1 MSFAPLPTLTA
12 LSTPSHPALSLPNK
26 RTRGDQTAAWTALQ
40 QHFDTTGKNFDAR
53 DAFTTDAKRFKAL
66 SQQAPY
72 VFADLSKNRL
82 DAATQAL
89 LLDLARQSG
98 VEAHRDAMFAGE
110 KINTA
115 ENRAVMHW
123 LLRKCEKSDKTSKK
137 EENLPLAGVITA
149 FLAINNIAKS
159 DVKEDIKEAGKEDID
174 ANLALVHQTLTP
186 LLAYAEQ
193 IRADAQFTDIVN
205 IGIGGSDLG
214 PQMAVLALDS
224 FTLIDGKAGKRMH
237 FVSNVDGHEL
247 AGVLKHLKADNTLF
261 LIASKTFTTLETMTN
276 ALSAKAWFE
285 ANYGDKSALLTADKG
300 DKGISKHFAA
310 LTTNVAAANAFG
322 ISTTFGFWDWVGGRY
337 SLWSAIGLPIA
348 IAIGAQGFKDML
360 AGANAMDEHFRTEPL
375 ESNLPVKLGLLDVW
389 YRNFHGFSS
398 RCVAPYHSA
407 LKRLPAY
414 LQQLEMES
422 NGKQVDANGQAL
434 PFSTSAVIWG
444 EPGTN
449 GQHAFFQMLH
459 QGTDVVPVEFI
470 AVKNA
475 KDSLPGHQQRLLANA
490 VAQSQALMMGKSDKG
505 GHKNFPGNRPSTTL
519 LLEDLTP
526 ASFGALLALY
536 EHRVF
541 VAGSVWGINSFD
553 QWGVELGKVL
563 AVDIEKR
570 MSSGDL
576 AGLDGSTQG
585 LLQKLSD

>member
-1 MSFAPLPTLTA
+1 MNASN
-12 LSTPSHPALSLPNK
+12 SLPNH
-26 RTRGDQTAAWTALQ
+26 RTRGDQTAAWAALQ
-40 QHFDTTGKNFDAR
+40 QHFDASGKNFDAR
-53 DAFTTDAKRFKAL
+53 EAFATDAKRFETL

-98 VEAHRDAMFAGE
+98 VEAHRDAMFAGV
-110 KINTA
+110 KINNA

-123 LLRKCEKSDKTSKK
+123 LLRKSVKNDQNTA
-137 EENLPLAGVITA
+137 LAGEFIA
-149 FLAINNIAKS
+149 SAAINNVANLNT
-159 DVKEDIKEAGKEDID
+159 KEGIKE
-174 ANLALVHQTLTP
+174 NLDTNLDLVHQTLTP
-186 LLAYAEQ
+186 MLAYAEQ
-193 IRADAQFTDIVN
+193 IRADAHITDIVN

-214 PQMAVLALDS
+214 PLMAVLALDS
-224 FTLIDGKAGKRMH
+224 FATTGKRLH

-247 AGVLKHLKADNTLF
+247 AAVLKQLKAESTLF
-261 LIASKTFTTLETMTN
+261 LVASKTFTTIETMTN

-285 ANYGDKSALLTADKG
+285 ANYADKSALLVKY
-300 DKGISKHFAA
+300 KGISRHFAA
-310 LTTNVAAANAFG
+310 LTTNVAAANSFG

-348 IAIGAQGFKDML
+348 IAIGAQGFTDML
-360 AGANAMDEHFRTEPL
+360 AGAHEMDEHFRTAPL
-375 ESNLPVKLGLLDVW
+375 ESNLPVILGLLDVW
-389 YRNFHGFSS
+389 YRNFHGFTS

-422 NGKQVDANGQAL
+422 NGKQVDATGQLL
-434 PFSTSAVIWG
+434 PFSTSAVVWG

-475 KDSLPGHQQRLLANA
+475 RHCLPGHQQRLLANA
-490 VAQSQALMMGKSDKG
+490 VAQAQALMMGKADAG
-505 GHKNFPGNRPSTTL
+505 GHKNFPGNRPSTML

-526 ASFGALLALY
+526 ASFGALIALY

-570 MSSGDL
+570 MTSGDM

-585 LLQKLSD
+585 LLKKLSV